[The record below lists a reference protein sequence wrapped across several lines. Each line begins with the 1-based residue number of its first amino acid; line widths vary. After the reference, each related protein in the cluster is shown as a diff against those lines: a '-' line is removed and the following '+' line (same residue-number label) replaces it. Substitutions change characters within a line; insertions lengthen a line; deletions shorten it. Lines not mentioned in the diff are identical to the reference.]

1 MLCSREVLPPGLRS
15 RWPAS
20 EKLASAMAGAQPGRC
35 MGGRG
40 RLEGA
45 ARALGSAACFG
56 ERKEVRSRFP
66 VRTSNPRGSDPRS
79 SSKGD
84 AGSGCERWIWA
95 RSPPAAAWVPVGVGS
110 SDSPEQGLR
119 VLKPESRLS
128 PAPPLWPRTQPH
140 PLYPS
145 ARSWAGLSLV
155 QPQGPLPATP
165 GSGRTANIPPPTLD
179 PLQTLQTHRGPAVGR
194 LTGLGIRVRGPR
206 PLVLPQLGCRLLSHL
221 PPRTCLPLWVHLPLH
236 VPPPQTHSSA
246 CFVRRAKRPGDP
258 WDGFLAPR
266 RWKSVYASSEFEFSP
281 LSFFFF

>member
-1 MLCSREVLPPGLRS
+1 MVLWSGRRGGLGASPGRLGAGGPRAGPPIPLLRAPS
-15 RWPAS
+15 ARLRLEGAKDPVVLGKSQDGFDAVQPRGAPAGTSEQVAS
-20 EKLASAMAGAQPGRC
+20 EREAGVGHGGGAARQVHGR
-35 MGGRG
+35 RG

-140 PLYPS
+140 PLDPS
-145 ARSWAGLSLV
+145 PRSWAGLSLV

-165 GSGRTANIPPPTLD
+165 GRGRTPNIPPPTLD
-179 PLQTLQTHRGPAVGR
+179 PLQTVLTHRGPAVGR
-194 LTGLGIRVRGPR
+194 LTGVGFGVRGPR
-206 PLVLPQLGCRLLSHL
+206 PLVLPQLGCRLLSHRPPSDL
-221 PPRTCLPLWVHLPLH
+221 PP
-236 VPPPQTHSSA
+236 S
-246 CFVRRAKRPGDP
+246 
-258 WDGFLAPR
+258 
-266 RWKSVYASSEFEFSP
+266 
-281 LSFFFF
+281 